1 MANAFDEA
9 AKNKFKSYLLMFLF
23 AAVLIGLAYV
33 MGLWYGQGSPTI
45 IISFMLIAFIISIV
59 MALASYFW
67 GDKVA
72 LQISNARLANR
83 KEHAHY
89 INSVEGLAIAAQVP
103 TPNIY
108 VIPDQSINAFA
119 TGRDPAHASIAVTEG
134 ALKKLNRVE
143 LEGVIAHEMAHV
155 KNYDM
160 RLMTVTVILVGL
172 IALLSDLFIRSMWFG
187 GGNKDNGGKGNAV
200 ILVVGIVLAI
210 LAPFIAE
217 LIKLAISRRREY
229 AADATGAILSRHPQ
243 ALADALKKIKKD
255 SVQGTKVATKATA
268 HLFFSNPFKKGSFSN
283 MFSTHP
289 PIDERIRRLE
299 SM

>member
-9 AKNKFKSYLLMFLF
+9 AKNKLKSYLLMFLF
-23 AAVLIGLAYV
+23 AAVIIGLAYV
-33 MGLWYGQGSPTI
+33 IGLWYGQGSPTI
-45 IISFMLIAFIISIV
+45 IIGFMFIAFIISII

-67 GDKVA
+67 GDKAA
-72 LQISNARLANR
+72 LQISKARLANR
-83 KEHAHY
+83 REHAHY
-89 INSVEGLAIAAQVP
+89 INSVEGLAIAAQLPVP
-103 TPNIY
+103 KIY
-108 VIPDQSINAFA
+108 VLPDQSINAFA
-119 TGRDPAHASIAVTEG
+119 TGRNPEHASIAVTEG

-160 RLMTVTVILVGL
+160 RLMTITVILVGL

-187 GGNKDNGGKGNAV
+187 GGRDSDNRKGNAV
-200 ILVVGIVLAI
+200 ILVVGIILAI
-210 LAPFIAE
+210 LAPLIAE

-243 ALADALKKIKKD
+243 GLADALKKIQKD
-255 SVQGTKVATKATA
+255 SVSETKTATKATA

-299 SM
+299 GM